1 MMGEK
6 KTNQTSRI
14 MAFDLA
20 RFLGI
25 SIVVLQH
32 SGFMS
37 TEALVFWTSFSMPLF
52 FVISGYFL
60 GREIRK
66 NGREIAGNRIGKR
79 AKRLLIP
86 YAFFSVL
93 YLVVY
98 VLLELFHG
106 RTPKMPAVLDLIG
119 KTLSLYGPSVTWFLS
134 ALFLAEL
141 LIRMIVSRKWG
152 IRLPGIAL
160 FAGMIIAL
168 IFLRDSLIAGQGFWN
183 DLLVAFLRLPVC
195 ALWIFIGCLLQAL
208 NRCMA
213 ERGATKKCP
222 LPVRMGFRAV
232 LSAFLFAAAYFVSS
246 KNGLTDLSCL
256 VYGNSFFLMLGAGAA
271 GTLGTLLICSLPD
284 LFDGKIPVLPWLGQ
298 HSLTILLTHLD
309 LRILYLATLAFK
321 RTLSGA
327 FLLLAI
333 LIGTMLL
340 EVPVILLTDRFLPFA
355 VGKEKQ

>member
-66 NGREIAGNRIGKR
+66 TGGEIVGDRIGKR

-93 YLVVY
+93 YLAVY
-98 VLLELFHG
+98 VILECFHG
-106 RTPKMPAVLDLIG
+106 RTPELPALLDLIG

-152 IRLPGIAL
+152 IRLPGIVL
-160 FAGMIIAL
+160 LAGMTIAL

-183 DLLVAFLRLPVC
+183 DLLTAFLRLPVC

-208 NRCMA
+208 KRCMA
-213 ERGATKKCP
+213 ERGATKNCP
-222 LPVRMGFRAV
+222 LPIRLGFRAV
-232 LSAFLFAAAYFVSS
+232 LSAFLFAAAYFLSS

-256 VYGNSFFLMLGAGAA
+256 VYGNSFFRMLGAGAA
-271 GTLGTLLICSLPD
+271 GTLGILLLCSLPD
-284 LFDGKIPVLPWLGQ
+284 LFKRDIPVLPWLGRN
-298 HSLTILLTHLD
+298 SLTILLTHLD

-321 RTLSGA
+321 RTLSGT

-333 LIGTMLL
+333 LMGTMLL